1 MPLSNIKIHR
11 SGPEMLNE
19 LIGRLPTSDLERWA
33 SKTAGSP
40 FLLQLVRPRSMESTM
55 NPERLFKVTEFLQ
68 PADGEPIRSVITE
81 SADAAG
87 VAWYVKP
94 GQSISA
100 HMHPDGQDTWTILS
114 GCGEYSV
121 SSNGESI
128 AIAKGD
134 VLVAHRREVHGVH
147 NTGQEPLVFVSVVS
161 PAESGF
167 EPL

>member
-19 LIGRLPTSDLERWA
+19 LIWRLPTSDLEGWA
-33 SKTAGSP
+33 LKTAGPP
-40 FLLQLVRPRSMESTM
+40 FLLQLAKPRSMESTM

-68 PADGEPIRSVITE
+68 PADSEPIRSVITE
-81 SADAAG
+81 SADAA
-87 VAWYVKP
+87 VIAWYVKP

-121 SSNGESI
+121 SFNGESI

-134 VLVAHRREVHGVH
+134 VLVAHRREVHGVL

-161 PAESGF
+161 PAASGY
-167 EPL
+167 EPV